1 MGNRTGDRRD
11 TILIKGV
18 QRAVCR
24 LDEAVFPSNIYCI
37 SCGSLIDGTRP
48 YSLCDEC
55 RGRIHWNNGRSCDR
69 CGKALQDDYRHDL
82 CYDCREHHHEF
93 IRGFSCMTYGLM
105 EREMILDYKYNGRGY
120 LAKKFG
126 DILFDRISC
135 ENLQIDVIIPV
146 PIHRRRQRRRGYNQA
161 ALMAKRLSGLWGV
174 PMAEDLLVRQ
184 KETPLLRSLNPAER
198 EAVLEDAFQVTAKG
212 ESALCMKNVLVI
224 DDIYTTGIT
233 VDACCR
239 ALLRAGAKGTYVLTL
254 ASGGNRKPEAE

>member
-1 MGNRTGDRRD
+1 MGNRDRDRRD
-11 TILIKGV
+11 TVLIKGV
-18 QRAVCR
+18 QRAAGW

-55 RGRIHWNNGRSCDR
+55 SRKIHWNNGRTCGK
-69 CGKALQDDYRHDL
+69 CGKALQDDYRHEL
-82 CYDCREHHHEF
+82 CYDCRAHEHIF

-135 ENLQIDVIIPV
+135 ENLPIDVIIPV
-146 PIHRRRQRRRGYNQA
+146 PISRRRQRRRGYNQA
-161 ALMAKRLSGLWGV
+161 ALMARRLSKLWGV
-174 PMAEDLLVRQ
+174 PMAEDILIRR

-198 EAVLEDAFQVTAKG
+198 EAALEDAFEVTEKG
-212 ESALCMKNVLVI
+212 ESALCMKNVLLI

-233 VDACCR
+233 VDACSR
-239 ALLRAGAKGTYVLTL
+239 ELLRGGAKGTYVLTL